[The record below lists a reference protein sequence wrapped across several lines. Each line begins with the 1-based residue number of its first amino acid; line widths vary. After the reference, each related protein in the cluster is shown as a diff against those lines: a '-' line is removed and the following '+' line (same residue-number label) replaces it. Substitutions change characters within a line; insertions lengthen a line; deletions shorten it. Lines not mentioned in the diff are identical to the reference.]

1 MTYNHVK
8 DIEKNT
14 KFDHKTGNRM
24 LTNNKNS
31 ERMEPESV
39 DLSESTSLKCELCS
53 INTIVIANQLRRK
66 ATFKF
71 T

>member
-1 MTYNHVK
+1 MIKHMK
-8 DIEKNT
+8 DLEKNR
-14 KFDHKTGNRM
+14 KFDHKTENRL
-24 LTNNKNS
+24 LTNYKNS
-31 ERMEPESV
+31 EKMEPESV
-39 DLSESTSLKCELCS
+39 DISECTSLLSELCF